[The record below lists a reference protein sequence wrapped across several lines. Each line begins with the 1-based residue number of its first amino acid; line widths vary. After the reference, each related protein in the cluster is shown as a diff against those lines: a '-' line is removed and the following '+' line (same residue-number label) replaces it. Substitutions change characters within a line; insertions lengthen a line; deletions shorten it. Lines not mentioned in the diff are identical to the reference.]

1 MTKDTDI
8 ALLQAHETQELLRQG
23 TYDLPRMSKILE
35 SDRVRHIIKMPPP
48 LLTLCR
54 SAQVFLLIDEG
65 TIRRYKSDLTEEIE
79 PQINELLSRA
89 EKGLQVLVKK
99 ESILQA
105 KVSVAKNA
113 SFCLV

>member
-1 MTKDTDI
+1 MTKGTDI
-8 ALLQAHETQELLRQG
+8 ALLQAHEAQELLRQG

-54 SAQVFLLIDEG
+54 SVQVFLLIDEG

-105 KVSVAKNA
+105 KVKHHQNA
-113 SFCLV
+113 SFSLI